1 MEITR
6 IINSVFTSNT
16 FVLTEEVENY
26 CWLVDVGDVEPIIDI
41 VGNREL
47 KGILL
52 THSHFDHIYGINK
65 IIERFPNCVV
75 YTSIDGKE
83 GLYSDKYNFSRYHGE
98 SIIFQGENIHVF
110 TDGEEIQIF
119 PNVKIKAILT
129 PGHDRSCVTYYTE
142 EDIFTGD
149 SYIPG
154 IKVIT
159 TFPRSNKD
167 DTEKSLAHIMELS
180 VNRNIYPGHN
190 EYYLKDRNR

>member
-83 GLYSDKYNFSRYHGE
+83 GLYSDRYNFSRYHGE
-98 SIIFQGENIHVF
+98 SIIFQGENIHVLN
-110 TDGEEIQIF
+110 DGEEIQVF
-119 PNVKIKAILT
+119 PNINMKAILT

-142 EDIFTGD
+142 DDIFTGD

-167 DTEKSLAHIMELS
+167 DAEKSLAHIMELS

-190 EYYLKDRNR
+190 ECYLKVDNR

>member
-1 MEITR
+1 MEIAR

-52 THSHFDHIYGINK
+52 THSHFDHIYGVNK

-98 SIIFQGENIHVF
+98 SIIFEGENIHVF
-110 TDGEEIQIF
+110 TDGEEIQVF
-119 PNVKIKAILT
+119 PSINMKAILT

-142 EDIFTGD
+142 DDIFTGD
-149 SYIPG
+149 SYAVLYLKATSPSPGTFAIP
-154 IKVIT
+154 I
-159 TFPRSNKD
+159 
-167 DTEKSLAHIMELS
+167 S
-180 VNRNIYPGHN
+180 VNRTVSAVLTVSWSSIPN
-190 EYYLKDRNR
+190 

>member
-16 FVLTEEVENY
+16 FVLTEEEENY
-26 CWLVDVGDVEPIIDI
+26 CWLVDVGDVGPIIDI

-110 TDGEEIQIF
+110 TDGE
-119 PNVKIKAILT
+119 
-129 PGHDRSCVTYYTE
+129 
-142 EDIFTGD
+142 
-149 SYIPG
+149 
-154 IKVIT
+154 
-159 TFPRSNKD
+159 
-167 DTEKSLAHIMELS
+167 
-180 VNRNIYPGHN
+180 
-190 EYYLKDRNR
+190 

>member
-26 CWLVDVGDVEPIIDI
+26 CWLIDVGDVEPIIDI

-52 THSHFDHIYGINK
+52 THTHYDHIYGINK
-65 IIERFPNCVV
+65 IVERFPDCVV

-83 GLYSDKYNFSRYHGE
+83 GLYSDKYNFSKYHND
-98 SIIFQGENIHVF
+98 SIIFQGKHIHVLEN
-110 TDGEEIQIF
+110 GEVIPIF
-119 PNVKIKAILT
+119 PNVSMKAIYT
-129 PGHDRSCVTYYTE
+129 PGHDISCGTYYTE
-142 EDIFTGD
+142 DEIFTGD

-159 TFPRSNKD
+159 TFPRSNKSD
-167 DTEKSLAHIMELS
+167 AEKSLAHIMELS
-180 VNRNIYPGHN
+180 ISRNIYPGHN
-190 EYYLKDRNR
+190 ECVFINK